1 MAYIFVTGG
10 IISGLGKGIVTAS
23 ILRILK
29 SRGYKV
35 TAIKIDPY
43 VNVDAGTL
51 RPTEHGEVWVT
62 EEGGETDEDLGHYER
77 FICES
82 LTKDHNITTG
92 KIYYSVIEKERKG
105 EYLGKTVQL
114 IPHITDEIKNCIKN
128 VAEKTN
134 SEIVL
139 IEIGGIVGDYENIIF
154 LEAARQLNREEKVV
168 FVHVSYVPIPN
179 KLGEPKTKPTQQSV
193 KLLRELGIQPD
204 FIICRS
210 RENLDEVRKQKIS
223 LFCDIPKENIIDDPD
238 IETVYELPLI
248 FEKQN
253 LSKKILN
260 KLNLSEKTTNFLDL
274 KEWEERTNILKQK
287 DRIVKIGIVGKYIGT
302 GNFKLADSYIS
313 VEEAVKHACAFLGY
327 RPEIVWIDSTRLE
340 LNIPKIQGV
349 IIPGGFGTTG
359 IEGKLKTIT
368 YCRENNIPF
377 LGLCLGLQLAVIE
390 FARNV
395 CGLKDANS
403 TEIDENT
410 KNPVIDILPEQRDII
425 KNKKY
430 GATMRLGVYP
440 AVLKEGTKVYK
451 LYKKFNLI
459 KNNIIFERHRHRYE
473 LNPEYHKI
481 LQNNGMIFSGFSP
494 DGKLVEFIELPNH
507 KFFVATQAHPEFK
520 SNLLNPSP
528 LFYGFVESCLK

>member
-327 RPEIVWIDSTRLE
+327 RPEIVWIDSTRIE
-340 LNIPKIQGV
+340 LNLPKIQGI

>member
-440 AVLKEGTKVYK
+440 AVLKEGTKVYN

>member
-23 ILRILK
+23 LLRILK

-92 KIYYSVIEKERKG
+92 KIYYSVIEKERRG

-128 VAEKTN
+128 VAKKTK

-154 LEAARQLNREEKVV
+154 LEAARQLNREENVV

-248 FEKQN
+248 FEKQD

-260 KLNLSEKTTNFLDL
+260 KLNLSEKITNSLDL
-274 KEWEERTNILKQK
+274 EQWEERTRILKQK

-327 RPEIVWIDSTRLE
+327 KPEIIWIDSTKIE
-340 LNIPKIQGV
+340 LNLPKIQGI
-349 IIPGGFGTTG
+349 IIPGGFGITG
-359 IEGKLKTIT
+359 IEGKLKMIK

-410 KNPVIDILPEQRDII
+410 KNPVIDILPEQREII

-440 AVLKEGTKVYK
+440 AVLKEGTRVYN

-459 KNNIIFERHRHRYE
+459 KNNVIFERHRHRYE
-473 LNPEYHKI
+473 LNPKYHKI

>member
-1 MAYIFVTGG
+1 
-10 IISGLGKGIVTAS
+10 
-23 ILRILK
+23 
-29 SRGYKV
+29 
-35 TAIKIDPY
+35 
-43 VNVDAGTL
+43 
-51 RPTEHGEVWVT
+51 
-62 EEGGETDEDLGHYER
+62 
-77 FICES
+77 
-82 LTKDHNITTG
+82 
-92 KIYYSVIEKERKG
+92 
-105 EYLGKTVQL
+105 
-114 IPHITDEIKNCIKN
+114 
-128 VAEKTN
+128 
-134 SEIVL
+134 
-139 IEIGGIVGDYENIIF
+139 
-154 LEAARQLNREEKVV
+154 
-168 FVHVSYVPIPN
+168 
-179 KLGEPKTKPTQQSV
+179 
-193 KLLRELGIQPD
+193 
-204 FIICRS
+204 
-210 RENLDEVRKQKIS
+210 
-223 LFCDIPKENIIDDPD
+223 
-238 IETVYELPLI
+238 
-248 FEKQN
+248 
-253 LSKKILN
+253 
-260 KLNLSEKTTNFLDL
+260 
-274 KEWEERTNILKQK
+274 
-287 DRIVKIGIVGKYIGT
+287 
-302 GNFKLADSYIS
+302 
-313 VEEAVKHACAFLGY
+313 
-327 RPEIVWIDSTRLE
+327 VWIDSTRIE
-340 LNIPKIQGV
+340 LNLPKIQGI

-440 AVLKEGTKVYK
+440 AVLKEGTKVYN
-451 LYKKFNLI
+451 LYRKFNLI

>member
-128 VAEKTN
+128 VAKKTN

-287 DRIVKIGIVGKYIGT
+287 DQIVKIGIVGKYIGT

-327 RPEIVWIDSTRLE
+327 RPEIVWIDSTRIE
-340 LNIPKIQGV
+340 LNLPKIQGI

-440 AVLKEGTKVYK
+440 AVLKEGTKVYN
-451 LYKKFNLI
+451 LYRKFNLI

>member
-128 VAEKTN
+128 VAKKTN

-440 AVLKEGTKVYK
+440 AVLKEGTKVYN